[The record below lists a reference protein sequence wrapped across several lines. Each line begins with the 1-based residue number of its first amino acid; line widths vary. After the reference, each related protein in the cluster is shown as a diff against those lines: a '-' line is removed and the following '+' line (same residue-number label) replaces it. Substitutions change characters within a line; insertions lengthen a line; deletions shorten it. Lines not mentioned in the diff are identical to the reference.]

1 MAQLFSLGSIEH
13 FMTNYTIFIFILFA
27 AAAYWSR
34 SKFRLSRSRRFGY
47 TGLGFCAMSFNLW
60 ALTRIDDI
68 LATLPSQHESG
79 IFATPWPWI
88 SASIVGISLLVISFL
103 TRKDS
108 RNAA

>member
-1 MAQLFSLGSIEH
+1 
-13 FMTNYTIFIFILFA
+13 MTNYTIFIFILFA

-34 SKFRLSRSRRFGY
+34 RHFRLSRSRSFAY
-47 TGLGFCAMSFNLW
+47 TGLGFCVASFNLW
-60 ALTRIDDI
+60 AVTRMDDI
-68 LATLPSQHESG
+68 TATISSVHSSD

-88 SASIVGISLLVISFL
+88 AASVVGISLLVISFL